1 MADQAPPFPKWTA
14 LHVAMVVSVMAIC
27 GAFFFFTGD
36 ADLFVAVSV
45 ILGAGVVAAL
55 AAQLHLWVVHLR
67 R

>member
-14 LHVAMVVSVMAIC
+14 LHVAMVVSVMAMC

-45 ILGAGVVAAL
+45 ILGAGVLAAL
-55 AAQLHLWVVHLR
+55 AAQLHLWIVHMR